1 MNVMVTSSQGVE
13 IRVPLSDTL
22 AARLAP
28 VQEQLPEILAL
39 VTGDGLPISA
49 KAYLEVL
56 EFLASAPSPEETILF
71 RLSPTLQESI
81 TQLQERN
88 NDGTITVFEK
98 AELERLLRV
107 EHLMRAIKLQ
117 SHKKLN

>member
-1 MNVMVTSSQGVE
+1 MSVMVTSSQGVE
-13 IRVPLSDTL
+13 IRVPLSDAL

-49 KAYLEVL
+49 KAHLEVL

-71 RLSPTLQESI
+71 CLSPTLQENI

-107 EHLMRAIKLQ
+107 EHLMRTIKLQ